1 MSGVRAHRSAH
12 TLGEK
17 APSEG
22 AGPRL
27 TATGTDLTNTTPA
40 PANCYVM
47 TFQEDQGM
55 GDVAEQ
61 GVPTDGRR
69 FLSLTEAS
77 LYSSLSL
84 STLRRLVEGG
94 KLSSY
99 RPTGRRVLLDRQ
111 ELDRLI
117 LASGAAA
124 TA

>member
-1 MSGVRAHRSAH
+1 
-12 TLGEK
+12 
-17 APSEG
+17 
-22 AGPRL
+22 
-27 TATGTDLTNTTPA
+27 
-40 PANCYVM
+40 M

-94 KLSSY
+94 KLSRY